1 MARRSTALESLSAN
15 QLEELEADIMRAE
28 QSWRGLSSKFKV
40 PETTLRQWADK
51 KGIVRNPTG
60 LKRQLVETL
69 LSRPDPALAPVPS
82 PASSLAPPQASA
94 DSAQAPAGDSAPLS
108 AHHSA
113 HSAQRAESSP
123 RADIEAA
130 AAEDVRDMRFGLQAA
145 RAALMLVGRR
155 LQTAQATPG
164 QIEPR
169 DIKVLSECVALNV
182 GTIRLIRGLD
192 VVTGSVKDL
201 TDEQLEALAKG
212 KAPR

>member
-15 QLEELEADIMRAE
+15 QLEELEADIMRGE

-69 LSRPDPALAPVPS
+69 LSRPDPAPAVVPS
-82 PASSLAPPQASA
+82 LASPPASSHVSG
-94 DSAQAPAGDSAPLS
+94 DSAQAPADDSAPLS
-108 AHHSA
+108 AH

-201 TDEQLEALAKG
+201 TDEQLEALSKG